1 MSEII
6 TPDKDKLAEYM
17 AKNNLDVL
25 NNVQLSAILMHHEEL
40 LKQVLTFAS
49 DNIKSLESR
58 ILALE
63 SWKKSIFE
71 QSL

>member
-6 TPDKDKLAEYM
+6 TQDKEKLAEFM
-17 AKNNLDVL
+17 RVNNLDVL
-25 NNVQLSAILMHHEEL
+25 NNTQLSAILMKHEEL
-40 LKQVLTFAS
+40 LKQVLAFAS
-49 DNIKSLESR
+49 DNIKNLEER
-58 ILALE
+58 IRLLE